1 MGIIYKQKTSF
12 MKNQNPQKNPNKAF
26 YCKTIESPIGNLILV
41 SSQRAL
47 VGVLWENEK
56 PGRVHLAP
64 LIEDK
69 KNPVLIEAQRQL
81 KEYFQGKRNSFD
93 LPLDFVGTDFQK
105 SVWKYLLKIPYGE
118 TRTYG
123 QIAEMLGNPK
133 ASRAVGAANGK
144 NPIAIIAACHRVIGV
159 SGALTGFAGGIEA
172 KATLLKLENKNSSLQ
187 DISRINKSTKFSMIC

>member
-1 MGIIYKQKTSF
+1 MKKQNHI
-12 MKNQNPQKNPNKAF
+12 KNTIKEF
-26 YCKTIESPIGNLILV
+26 YFKIIESPIGNLTLV
-41 SSQRAL
+41 ASKKSL
-47 VGVLWENEK
+47 VGVLWENEI
-56 PGRVHLAP
+56 PGRVHFNP

-69 KNPVLIEAQRQL
+69 NNPILIEAERQL
-81 KEYFQGKRNSFD
+81 KEYFQGKRNSFN

-123 QIAEMLGNPK
+123 QIAQALGKPK

-144 NPIAIIAACHRVIGV
+144 NPISIIVACHRVIGA

-172 KATLLKLENKNSSLQ
+172 KATLLKLENKSSN
-187 DISRINKSTKFSMIC
+187 IKNK